1 MPAKGVAIVSARAE
15 LVVVGGGVVGL
26 AIAWQAARAGT
37 NVTVVDPAAGEAAS
51 WVAAGMLAPASES
64 WFGEE
69 ALLRLNLLAVDR
81 FRAFAAALEM
91 ATGADIGL
99 RRDGTLAVSYDAG
112 DRAALARSAAL
123 RRAYGLPVEELDRAQ
138 CRRLEPFLSAD
149 VQGGVLAA
157 GDWSVDNRRYLAA
170 LRRAVTDAGVGQLTG
185 RVARLEVV
193 ADRVAGVTLA
203 DGHMVAAETV
213 VLAAGAWSGSI
224 DGVPEPVRRG
234 VRPVK
239 GQLLRL
245 RLPQRMPPVLQ
256 RTVRATVRG
265 FDVYLVPRTDGEV
278 VVGATVEERGFD
290 RTVTAAAVHDLLR
303 DAMTLVPVL
312 GELVLAETCVG
323 LRPGTADNGP
333 IVGGTDVD
341 GLIVA
346 TGHYRNG
353 ILQSA
358 ATAEAVMAV
367 LTGAPLPAEWAPFTG
382 RTAVPR

>member
-1 MPAKGVAIVSARAE
+1 
-15 LVVVGGGVVGL
+15 
-26 AIAWQAARAGT
+26 
-37 NVTVVDPAAGEAAS
+37 
-51 WVAAGMLAPASES
+51 MLAPASES

-81 FRAFAAALEM
+81 FRAFAAALEA
-91 ATGADIGL
+91 ATGTDVGL

-112 DRAALARSAAL
+112 DRAVLARSAAL

-138 CRRLEPFLSAD
+138 VRRLEPFLSAD
-149 VQGGVLAA
+149 VQGGLLAA
-157 GDWSVDNRRYLAA
+157 DDWSVDNRRYLAA
-170 LRRAVTDAGVGQLTG
+170 LHQAVRDAGVRQVTG
-185 RVARLEVV
+185 RVVRVETV
-193 ADRVAGVTLA
+193 AAGAGVVLDDGTTIAA
-203 DGHMVAAETV
+203 DVV

-224 DGVPEPVRRG
+224 EGVPEPVRP

-245 RLPQRMPPVLQ
+245 RLPERMPPVLQ
-256 RTVRATVRG
+256 RTVRGTVRG
-265 FDVYLVPRTDGEV
+265 YDVYLVPRADGEV

-303 DAMTLVPVL
+303 DAMALVPVV
-312 GELVLAETCVG
+312 GELELVETCVG

-333 IVGGTDVD
+333 VVGGTDVP
-341 GLIVA
+341 GLVVA

-358 ATAEAVMAV
+358 ATAEAVMALV
-367 LTGAPLPAEWAPFTG
+367 DGAPLPEEWAPFTG
-382 RTAVPR
+382 RTAVAR

>member
-1 MPAKGVAIVSARAE
+1 VI
-15 LVVVGGGVVGL
+15 VVGGGVVGL
-26 AIAWQAARAGT
+26 AIAWRAARAGRR
-37 NVTVVDPAAGEAAS
+37 VTVVDPVAGEAAS

-81 FRAFAAALEM
+81 FRAFAAALE
-91 ATGADIGL
+91 AVTGTDIGL

-123 RRAYGLPVEELDRAQ
+123 RRGYGLPVEELDRAQ
-138 CRRLEPFLSAD
+138 CRSLEPFLSAD
-149 VQGGVLAA
+149 VQGGVLAE

-170 LRRAVTDAGVGQLTG
+170 LRWAVTDAAVRQLTG
-185 RVARLEVV
+185 RVARLEIV
-193 ADRVAGVTLA
+193 ADRVSGVTLA
-203 DGHMVAAETV
+203 DGRTVAAEVV

-224 DGVPEPVRRG
+224 VGVPEPVRSG

-245 RLPQRMPPVLQ
+245 RLPERMPPVLQ
-256 RTVRATVRG
+256 RSVRGTVRG
-265 FDVYLVPRTDGEV
+265 FDVYLVPRADGEV

-312 GELVLAETCVG
+312 GELMLVETCAG

-333 IVGGTDVD
+333 IVGGTDID

-367 LTGAPLPAEWAPFTG
+367 LTGAPLAGEWAPFADRTG
-382 RTAVPR
+382 VPR